1 MEYYSVI
8 ERNKSESI
16 LVRWMKLKAIL
27 QSEVEVKKKKTLYI
41 NTRVCVCVCVCA
53 LMLSHFSCV

>member
-53 LMLSHFSCV
+53 RSC

>member
-27 QSEVEVKKKKTLYI
+27 QSEVKKKKTLYI
-41 NTRVCVCVCVCA
+41 NTHVCVCVCVCVCV